1 MRWTRLILMVSVMC
15 CVAAAAP
22 LDDDIKRFPECK
34 YCGMDREKFGYSRM
48 LVRYE
53 DGAAVPTCSIHCTG
67 IDLALNPH
75 KGVSSSLVG
84 DYATRR
90 LLDAEKAFWVLGG
103 DKMGVMSIRGK
114 WAFGDRRGAEQ
125 FIKEHGGAVASYE
138 AVMKAVFED
147 MYEILR
153 PICEECPSRV

>member
-1 MRWTRLILMVSVMC
+1 MRQVCFLLVAAMFCI
-15 CVAAAAP
+15 AAAAP
-22 LDDDIKRFPECK
+22 VSEDIRQFPECK

-53 DGAAVPTCSIHCTG
+53 DGTAVPTCSVHCTG

-75 KGVSSSLVG
+75 KVVSAEQVG
-84 DYATRR
+84 DYATRA
-90 LLDAEKAFWVLGG
+90 LLDAYKAVWVLGG

-114 WAFGDRRGAEQ
+114 WAFRERRDAEQ
-125 FIKEHGGAVASYE
+125 FIREHGGAMASYE

-153 PICEECPSRV
+153 PVCEECPARP